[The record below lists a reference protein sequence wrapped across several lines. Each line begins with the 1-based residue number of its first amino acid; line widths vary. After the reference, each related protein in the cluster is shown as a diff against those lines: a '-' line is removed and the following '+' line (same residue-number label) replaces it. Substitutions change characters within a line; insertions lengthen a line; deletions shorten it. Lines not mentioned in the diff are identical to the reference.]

1 MISLDDEKVQD
12 IMRLISRLRMQTAV
26 HSIHSQAL
34 KDGLN
39 KMSLKE
45 VNALIKKLVRSDEP
59 DRSLE
64 CRKRLT
70 YHK

>member
-12 IMRLISRLRMQTAV
+12 IMRLISRLRMQMAV
-26 HSIHSQAL
+26 HSIRSQAL

-45 VNALIKKLVRSDEP
+45 VNALIKKLVRSDEL

-64 CRKRLT
+64 RRKRLT